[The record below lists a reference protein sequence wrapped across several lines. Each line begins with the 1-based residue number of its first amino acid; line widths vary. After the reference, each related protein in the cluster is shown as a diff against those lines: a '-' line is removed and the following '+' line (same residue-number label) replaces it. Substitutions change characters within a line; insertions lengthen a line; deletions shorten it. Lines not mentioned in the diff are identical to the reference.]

1 MEYLVRLLITLAIV
15 VLLAACGSFKP
26 LPLQEEVYSDNI
38 HVKTRKA
45 LTVSTTL
52 LPDEQ
57 ARRLFGVDLA
67 DVGLQAIWLRI
78 ENHADKSYWL
88 LVSDMDPNYFPPDEA
103 AVFFYP
109 SLGKSDEERL
119 TKHFRELAISLKTS
133 AGVTNEGYI
142 LAPRHEGGRFIN
154 VTLVGERDSV
164 HFGFAVPLPDGDFD
178 FESLDPA
185 SIYGNTHRPD
195 LGLDQLREEVKLL
208 QCCTTD
214 EAGEDDGDPLNL
226 VLIGD
231 TTDILAALSRGG
243 WSYTHRINLGTIRRM
258 IGAAISGSAYP
269 VAPVSPLY
277 FLERSQDLALQRARN
292 NILQRNHLRLWLA
305 PFRFQGRS
313 VWIGQVSRDIRVKAT
328 WLSPT
333 LTTHVIDPNIDEAR
347 EHLLQSLLV
356 AGVVQRFGFVAGVP
370 PATPENPARNLT
382 QDPYFTDGLRL
393 VAQVEGARTIPL
405 EDVEFLDWRES
416 VDPMLQRRAANGD
429 E

>member
-1 MEYLVRLLITLAIV
+1 MAYLIRLQITLGWL
-15 VLLAACGSFKP
+15 LLAGCGTFKP
-26 LPLQEEVYSDNI
+26 LPLQEEAYRENI
-38 HVKTRKA
+38 HVQSREG

-57 ARRLFGVDLA
+57 SRRLFGVDLA
-67 DVGLQAIWLRI
+67 EVGLQAIWLRI
-78 ENHADKSYWL
+78 ENRAERSYWL
-88 LVSDMDPNYFPPDEA
+88 MVSGMDPNYFPPDEA
-103 AVFFYP
+103 AVLFYP
-109 SLGKSDEERL
+109 GLGKSDEERL
-119 TKHFRELAISLKTS
+119 TQHFRELAIPLKTP
-133 AGVTNEGYI
+133 AGTTNEGYV

-154 VTLVGERDSV
+154 VTLAGGSDAVT
-164 HFGFAVPLPDGDFD
+164 FGFAVPLPDGDFD

-185 SIYGNTHRPD
+185 AIYGDTQRPNLD
-195 LGLDQLREEVKLL
+195 LDELREKVRLL
-208 QCCTTD
+208 ACCTTD
-214 EAGEDDGDPLNL
+214 ETGEEAGDPLNL

-277 FLERSQDLALQRARN
+277 FMERPQDLALQRARN

-305 PFRFQGRS
+305 PFRYRGRS
-313 VWIGQVSRDIRVKAT
+313 VWVGQVSRDIGVKTT

-333 LTTHVIDPNIDEAR
+333 FTTHVIDPNIDEAR

-356 AGVVQRFGFVAGVP
+356 VGVVEWFGFAAGIP
-370 PATPENPARNLT
+370 PATAENPVRNLT

-393 VAQVEGARTIPL
+393 VAQVSGARTIPL
-405 EDVEFLDWRES
+405 ENVVFLEWRNS
-416 VDPMLQRRAANGD
+416 VDPMLKGAAQAGG